1 MKKIFGTTVLAGFV
15 AAVALAH
22 GGAEHV
28 IGFARAINADSVT
41 VENAKHQMITVM
53 LRPTT
58 EVKKSGAMVKIGDL
72 KVGERVVIHAEP
84 NKAGKLE
91 AEEIEFGPAPAKP

>member
-1 MKKIFGTTVLAGFV
+1 MKYRLSTAFLAGLMAV
-15 AAVALAH
+15 AAFAH

-28 IGFARAINADSVT
+28 IGFARAVTADSVT
-41 VENAKHQMITVM
+41 VENAKHEMVTVL

-58 EVKKSGAMVKIGDL
+58 EVKKSGVVVKIGAL
-72 KVGERVVIHAEP
+72 KVGERVVIHAEE

-91 AEEIEFGPAPAKP
+91 AEEIEFGPAAAK